1 MGPPQAAEAVRVIA
15 FVLPLGIDTFA
26 IAAALGT
33 LRPRLRTRIRI
44 SALFVVFEVG
54 MPLIGVVA
62 GHTIAAFVGSWS
74 EWVAAALL
82 VALGVWLLV
91 RRDTGEEELASRLLS
106 SNPLTTAMLGV
117 SISIDELAIGFS
129 LGLSRLPL
137 VPVLIA
143 IGVQTFVASQL
154 GLAIGRLIGER
165 VREGAERLAG
175 LAFLALG
182 VFLIGERLV

>member
-1 MGPPQAAEAVRVIA
+1 MGPPPVAEAIRVAA

-54 MPLIGVVA
+54 MPLIGVLS
-62 GHTIAAFVGSWS
+62 GHTVAAFVGSWS
-74 EWVAAALL
+74 ELLAAALL
-82 VALGVWLLV
+82 VGLGVWFLL

-106 SNPLTTAMLGV
+106 ANPLTAAMLGV

-143 IGVQTFVASQL
+143 IGVQTFLASQL
-154 GLAIGRLIGER
+154 GLGLGRLIGER

-175 LAFLALG
+175 VAFVALG
-182 VFLIGERLV
+182 LFLIGERLI